1 VKIKIEYNGE
11 YPNLCRGKLYVTIR
25 GKRWKFPVGCLSSGG
40 GVWFGKNWSVHVD
53 YGPWS
58 VWEWAWPAGFPEKHK
73 QAVLDEINM
82 EIPQGC
88 CGGCV

>member
-1 VKIKIEYNGE
+1 
-11 YPNLCRGKLYVTIR
+11 
-25 GKRWKFPVGCLSSGG
+25 
-40 GVWFGKNWSVHVD
+40 VWFGKIWSVHVD

-73 QAVLDEINM
+73 QAVIDAINL